1 VFNVKKCR
9 QIAALM
15 ALNYLFFALIFRNRN
30 KKVVLAI
37 FVKFNRQIA
46 DKQKV
51 KLFKFASVAN
61 PPFVRKSSCSKP

>member
-37 FVKFNRQIA
+37 FVKFNQQKTQKRQ
-46 DKQKV
+46 
-51 KLFKFASVAN
+51 S
-61 PPFVRKSSCSKP
+61 